1 MWKEVCES
9 WYNAAPNGLE
19 ELLQFIAKE
28 NCRSHVNALWSHRR
42 DMSLCMISS
51 HAITLKVVSKGIPV
65 LECPG
70 KFSERNLIEDVLNII
85 EK

>member
-1 MWKEVCES
+1 
-9 WYNAAPNGLE
+9 
-19 ELLQFIAKE
+19 
-28 NCRSHVNALWSHRR
+28 
-42 DMSLCMISS
+42 MSLCMISC

>member
-1 MWKEVCES
+1 MIHSVCTKH
-9 WYNAAPNGLE
+9 NNGVDCYDCE
-19 ELLQFIAKE
+19 IQT
-28 NCRSHVNALWSHRR
+28 HVNALWSHRR
-42 DMSLCMISS
+42 DMSLCMISC